1 MEKADKMIKERNSQL
16 DIAKGLGMTIVV
28 LFHAKI
34 LSGVWTQFH
43 MPLFAFLSG
52 LLYREKYN
60 TELNQV
66 WKYAKKKINGCYV
79 SFLTYNFAFLM
90 LHNLLYKIHIY
101 GGELSN
107 QKFYKVKDFVHQI
120 FAIITM
126 GGGESLPGPMW
137 YLIAMLEFTILYAC
151 IRFGIKKCLTDENK
165 ANISVTIVCFCLMLF
180 GFSSI
185 DLPRML
191 NRALVLIFWYHLG
204 YMIHTYLKPQ
214 KENIENKKEIAIMA
228 ALSIGI
234 LIIGTWIEV
243 DWTRFSWIILPAG
256 CAGIILTLDMAQL
269 VDKYTGKLKRCFV
282 YIGQHT
288 MFVLGTHYFAFKVG
302 NMLQIFIQR
311 KSINWLEMYGVSE
324 EEILGWKVIYF
335 LCGILIPLTIIKG
348 KDALTQCLKMRR
360 YDGERQSKNM

>member
-1 MEKADKMIKERNSQL
+1 MGEADEMMQGRNSQL

-28 LFHAKI
+28 LFHAQI

-66 WKYAKKKINGCYV
+66 WNYTKKKIKGCYV
-79 SFLTYNFAFLM
+79 PFLIYNFAFLI
-90 LHNLLYKIHIY
+90 LHNLFYKIHIY
-101 GGELSN
+101 GELSN
-107 QKFYKVKDFVHQI
+107 QKYYNGTDFVHQI
-120 FAIITM
+120 IAITTM

-137 YLIAMLEFTILYAC
+137 YLIAMLEFTVLYVC
-151 IRFGIKKCLTDENK
+151 IRFGINKSFTNENK
-165 ANISVTIVCFCLMLF
+165 MNVCVTIVCVCLMLL
-180 GFSSI
+180 GFSTI

-191 NRALVLIFWYHLG
+191 NRALVLLFWYHLG
-204 YMIHTYLKPQ
+204 YMTHTYLEPQ
-214 KENIENKKEIAIMA
+214 KGNIENKKETVITA

-234 LIIGTWIEV
+234 LIIGIRGGA
-243 DWTRFSWIILPAG
+243 DWPRFSWIILPAG

-269 VDKYTGKLKRCFV
+269 VDKYTSKLKRCFV

-288 MFVLGTHYFAFKVG
+288 MFVLGTQYLGFKVG
-302 NMLQIFIQR
+302 NMLQIIFQGR
-311 KSINWLEMYGVSE
+311 NINWLEMYGVTE
-324 EEILGWKVIYF
+324 EENFGWKAIYF

-348 KDALTQCLKMRR
+348 KDALTRRMKMRK
-360 YDGERQSKNM
+360 YDDKEQSKNI